1 MGCLQETLRYHPIAL
16 GLPRI
21 ALKDDVI
28 PLAYPIVSTT
38 GETIREIPIKAG
50 QVFSASFIGYQRY
63 GLLFNAMAQ
72 T

>member
-28 PLAYPIVSTT
+28 PLAYPISSTT

-50 QVFSASFIGYQRY
+50 QVFSA
-63 GLLFNAMAQ
+63 
-72 T
+72 